1 MTDQVKDLPN
11 KYTERAEGFD
21 KTEEISLQLRLGVD
35 ETEEI
40 SLQLKTIG
48 FDETE
53 EIFKAFS

>member
-21 KTEEISLQLRLGVD
+21 KTEEISLQL
-35 ETEEI
+35 
-40 SLQLKTIG
+40 KTIG